1 MAVTSEATTT
11 KLTAVPADV
20 ALRNSIP
27 ITTVLSQMISPVGTS
42 ADGCRHALAANH
54 PTAVPARNGHAVSAT
69 PATVIPSA

>member
-27 ITTVLSQMISPVGTS
+27 ITTVLSQIISPVGAS
-42 ADGCRHALAANH
+42 AAGWRHARAASH

-69 PATVIPSA
+69 PAMVIPSA

>member
-11 KLTAVPADV
+11 KLTAVPWEV

-27 ITTVLSQMISPVGTS
+27 ITTVLSQMISPVGAST
-42 ADGCRHALAANH
+42 DGRRQARAANH
-54 PTAVPARNGHAVSAT
+54 PTAAPVRNGHAVSAT

>member
-20 ALRNSIP
+20 ALRNAIP
-27 ITTVLSQMISPVGTS
+27 MTTVLSQTTIPVWASVVGW
-42 ADGCRHALAANH
+42 RQALAANQ